1 MVTGIG
7 TRDCETVQKGTKSWQ
22 GSATQQVQVMEK
34 EKEPNAQSHRSFFFF
49 FSLGSTAGAA
59 HLNDRTVA
67 PKFFIASLHTHTHT
81 PWRACRVPRL
91 EEFPE
96 RSKSSLFS
104 GFSQP
109 IRSLVSELAYQKP
122 EDASFKSSRL
132 FSRPIRSWYF
142 RSDRR

>member
-34 EKEPNAQSHRSFFFF
+34 GKEPNAQSHRSFFFF

-81 PWRACRVPRL
+81 LTHRGEHVACQDWKNFQKEASRA
-91 EEFPE
+91 
-96 RSKSSLFS
+96 
-104 GFSQP
+104 
-109 IRSLVSELAYQKP
+109 SLVDFLSQ
-122 EDASFKSSRL
+122 
-132 FSRPIRSWYF
+132 
-142 RSDRR
+142 SDLSYLN